1 MVRKNQ
7 RVCVKIIFV
16 VDFFFFSFS
25 STYSDFIVAKGN
37 DMEPYADKFLDLQ
50 DDLYHTRLIIQ
61 SLTNISPFKTSETDT
76 SGISSV
82 KEALKVAVERKKDA
96 TSWIKTAVAV
106 DLSPCSMISPD
117 PRATNIIETH
127 PVKKSTTSSSNHRVS
142 MPKGASIIK
151 RSKTSDDMS
160 LVLQQEQEQDKDMN
174 RTEWGGH
181 GSSHLSA
188 ASNLVASLED
198 ECRKLF
204 LGYVEKYLD
213 EVERK
218 ICSVES
224 DSHIAGIMCKVKRVS
239 DWLDV
244 FIGKKANS
252 TGYQWCSTSS
262 LDESEME
269 AYGRVRN
276 KIYGILLKHVERT
289 AMILQS
295 INTSPLKS

>member
-1 MVRKNQ
+1 MVKKKQ
-7 RVCVKIIFV
+7 RVCVIIIFV
-16 VDFFFFSFS
+16 VEFYFSFS

-37 DMEPYADKFLDLQ
+37 DMEPYADKFFDLQ

-117 PRATNIIETH
+117 PRATPIIETH
-127 PVKKSTTSSSNHRVS
+127 PVKKSTTSSSNHHVS
-142 MPKGASIIK
+142 IPKGASIIK
-151 RSKTSDDMS
+151 GNKTSDDMS
-160 LVLQQEQEQDKDMN
+160 LVLQQQQQQQEQDKDMN
-174 RTEWGGH
+174 HAEWGGH

-188 ASNLVASLED
+188 ASNLVASLEE

-224 DSHIAGIMCKVKRVS
+224 DSHIAGIMSKVKRVS

-244 FIGKKANS
+244 FIGKKPNS
-252 TGYQWCSTSS
+252 TGYLWCSTSS

-269 AYGRVRN
+269 AYA

-295 INTSPLKS
+295 ISTSPVKS

>member
-1 MVRKNQ
+1 MLKKNQ
-7 RVCVKIIFV
+7 RVCVIIIFV
-16 VDFFFFSFS
+16 VDLFYFILFYFS

-37 DMEPYADKFLDLQ
+37 DMEPYADKFFDLQ

-76 SGISSV
+76 SGNSSV

-117 PRATNIIETH
+117 PRATPIIETH
-127 PVKKSTTSSSNHRVS
+127 PVKKSTTSSSNHHVS
-142 MPKGASIIK
+142 IPKGASIIK
-151 RSKTSDDMS
+151 GNKTSDDMS
-160 LVLQQEQEQDKDMN
+160 LVLQQQQEQDKDMN
-174 RTEWGGH
+174 HAEWGGH

-224 DSHIAGIMCKVKRVS
+224 DSHIAGIMSKVKRVS

-244 FIGKKANS
+244 FIGKKPNS
-252 TGYQWCSTSS
+252 TEYLWCSTSS

-269 AYGRVRN
+269 AYA

-295 INTSPLKS
+295 ISTSPVKS

>member
-1 MVRKNQ
+1 
-7 RVCVKIIFV
+7 
-16 VDFFFFSFS
+16 
-25 STYSDFIVAKGN
+25 
-37 DMEPYADKFLDLQ
+37 MEPYADKFFDLQ
-50 DDLYHTRLIIQ
+50 DDLYHTKLIIQ
-61 SLTNISPFKTSETDT
+61 SLTNISPLRTSETDT
-76 SGISSV
+76 CGISSV

-106 DLSPCSMISPD
+106 DLSPCSMISSN
-117 PRATNIIETH
+117 PRATPIVETH
-127 PVKKSTTSSSNHRVS
+127 PVKKSTTSSSNRVS
-142 MPKGASIIK
+142 IPKGAAIIK

-160 LVLQQEQEQDKDMN
+160 LMLQHQQQDKDIN
-174 RTEWGGH
+174 HSEWGGGQ
-181 GSSHLSA
+181 GSSSNNLSA
-188 ASNLVASLED
+188 ASDLVASLED

-224 DSHIAGIMCKVKRVS
+224 DSHIAGIMSKVKRVS

-244 FIGKKANS
+244 FIGKKPNS
-252 TGYQWCSTSS
+252 TGYQWCTTSS

-289 AMILQS
+289 ALILES
-295 INTSPLKS
+295 INASPIKL